1 VYLSVNAVASI
12 AIALYPFL
20 PQSAEKI
27 WGQLGLP
34 GKVTD
39 KTWKE
44 ISEILIKPSH
54 KLGEISPLF
63 AKVEDADIKKR
74 KEKFEAK

>member
-1 VYLSVNAVASI
+1 
-12 AIALYPFL
+12 L